1 MHVVMCFLTSLWTMI
16 RGDFVA
22 RNFETML
29 QNLFSYFDV
38 IVVLAI
44 LSYVLNYNIAG
55 IILHGM
61 HEFLAVFLNTRV

>member
-1 MHVVMCFLTSLWTMI
+1 MHVVTSFLTSLWTMI

-22 RNFETML
+22 WNLETIL
-29 QNLFSYFDV
+29 QNLFSYFEV

-44 LSYVLNYNIAG
+44 LVYVLNYNIAG

-61 HEFLAVFLNTRV
+61 YEFLALSLNTRI

>member
-1 MHVVMCFLTSLWTMI
+1 MI
-16 RGDFVA
+16 RGDFA
-22 RNFETML
+22 AWNLETIL

-44 LSYVLNYNIAG
+44 LAYVLNYDGAG

-61 HEFLAVFLNTRV
+61 HEFLAFFLNTRI

>member
-22 RNFETML
+22 WNLETIL

-38 IVVLAI
+38 IFMLAI
-44 LSYVLNYNIAG
+44 LGYVLNYNIAG
-55 IILHGM
+55 IMLHGM
-61 HEFLAVFLNTRV
+61 HEFLALFLNTRV

>member
-1 MHVVMCFLTSLWTMI
+1 MI

-22 RNFETML
+22 WNLETIL

-44 LSYVLNYNIAG
+44 LGSVLNYNSAG

-61 HEFLAVFLNTRV
+61 HEFLALFLNTRV